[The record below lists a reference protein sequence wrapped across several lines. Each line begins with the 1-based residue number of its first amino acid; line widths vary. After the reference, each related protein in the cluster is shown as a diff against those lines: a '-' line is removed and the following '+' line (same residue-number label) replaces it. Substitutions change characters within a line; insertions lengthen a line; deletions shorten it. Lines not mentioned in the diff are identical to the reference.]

1 MAKKEVQAIKPS
13 EIMDNLDTIIDPAVI
28 QAVNEILK
36 EEFRGGSVTIRQ
48 KYIVSRAIT
57 INPKLTSD
65 ILYKNH
71 HLDFEP
77 IFRKAGW
84 SVIYDKPGYN
94 ESYEAFFEFSAN
106 KKEPKRGPL
115 F

>member
-1 MAKKEVQAIKPS
+1 MARKEVQAIKPS
-13 EIMDNLDTIIDPAVI
+13 DIMDNLDTIIDPAVI

-36 EEFRGGSVTIRQ
+36 EKFRGDSVTILQ
-48 KYIVSRAIT
+48 KEIVSRAIK

-84 SVIYDKPGYN
+84 SVRYDKPGYN
-94 ESYEAFFEFSAN
+94 ESYEATFEFRSN
-106 KKEPKRGPL
+106 KK
-115 F
+115 

>member
-13 EIMDNLDTIIDPAVI
+13 DIMDNLNTIIDPAVI

-36 EEFRGGSVTIRQ
+36 EKFRGDSVTILQ
-48 KYIVSRAIT
+48 KEIVSRAIK

-84 SVIYDKPGYN
+84 SVRYDKPGYN
-94 ESYEAFFEFSAN
+94 ESYEATFEFRSN
-106 KKEPKRGPL
+106 KK
-115 F
+115 

>member
-1 MAKKEVQAIKPS
+1 MARKEVQAIKPS
-13 EIMDNLDTIIDPAVI
+13 DIMDNLDTIIDPAVI

-36 EEFRGGSVTIRQ
+36 EKFRGDSVTILQ
-48 KYIVSRAIT
+48 KEIVSRAIK

-94 ESYEAFFEFSAN
+94 ETYEPSFEFRT
-106 KKEPKRGPL
+106 KKK
-115 F
+115 

>member
-1 MAKKEVQAIKPS
+1 MIRKEVKAIKPS
-13 EIMDNLDTIIDPAVI
+13 DIMDNLDTIIDPAVI

-36 EEFRGGSVTIRQ
+36 EKFRGDSVTILQ
-48 KYIVSRAIT
+48 KDIVSRAIK
-57 INPKLTSD
+57 INSKLTSD

-84 SVIYDKPGYN
+84 SVSYDKPGYN
-94 ESYEAFFEFSAN
+94 ESYEASFEFKP
-106 KKEPKRGPL
+106 KKK
-115 F
+115 